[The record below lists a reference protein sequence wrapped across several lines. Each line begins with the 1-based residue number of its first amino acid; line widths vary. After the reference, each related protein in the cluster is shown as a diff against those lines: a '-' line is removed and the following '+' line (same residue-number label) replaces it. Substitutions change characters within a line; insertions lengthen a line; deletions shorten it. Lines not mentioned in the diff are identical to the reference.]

1 MSPTR
6 NGFTL
11 PEVLPAIL
19 ILVIC
24 LLAGFRFL
32 HLSLR
37 AEERSED
44 FSLAR
49 SAFKEVWKS
58 WREGQGRAAITVLK
72 DGGRWEVYE
81 FPDLS
86 WLPAG
91 GMKAVGDSPEI
102 LWKRSL
108 RTGGDRGLQLW
119 DVEKQTA
126 KAPDW
131 IWWGAFM
138 EWDDQDEKPN

>member
-91 GMKAVGDSPEI
+91 GMK
-102 LWKRSL
+102 
-108 RTGGDRGLQLW
+108 
-119 DVEKQTA
+119 EKQTA